1 MSKCPACGSA
11 YPNRHTI
18 CVKDGAMLTGFR
30 RVPHWLREPSAVLL
44 ALAIIFAGLAFF
56 LSPAS
61 IAHQAEALDRTHHD
75 NLGGILRK
83 LACTRGDGEA
93 CYSLGFM
100 YNRGL
105 GVTED
110 DFRAAAYY
118 SEACDSGD
126 PGGCRNL
133 SFMYEGNGLPKDTT
147 LATAL
152 HQRELT
158 FLSQDCAAGDASRC
172 YEAGLAYDVEDSAE
186 GSSAA
191 KDSPSAASFYQ
202 KACDAGKA
210 EGCYELAGKY
220 ESGKG
225 VAKDDFRASDL
236 YSKAC
241 TAGIVRGCTGL
252 ATKYQFGMGIGKNV
266 MRARQLW
273 NKACSMGDEFACASA
288 AQLQ

>member
-1 MSKCPACGSA
+1 MRKCPACGVA
-11 YPNRHTI
+11 YPNHRTV
-18 CVKDGAMLTGFR
+18 CAKDGALLTGPR
-30 RVPHWLREPSAVLL
+30 RVSRWLWEPSAVLL
-44 ALAIIFAGLAFF
+44 ALAIIIAGLAFG

-61 IAHQAEALDRTHHD
+61 IAHRAGKLDRAHHD

-93 CYSLGFM
+93 CYSLGVM

-110 DFRAAAYY
+110 DSRAATLY
-118 SEACDSGD
+118 SQACDSGY

-133 SFMYEGNGLPKDTT
+133 SFMYEGNGLAKDAT
-147 LATAL
+147 LAAAL

-158 FLSQDCAAGDASRC
+158 FLSQDCAAGDASGC
-172 YEAGLAYDVEDSAE
+172 YEAGLAYDVGDSAE
-186 GSSAA
+186 GNSATR
-191 KDSPSAASFYQ
+191 DDPRVAAFYQ
-202 KACDAGKA
+202 KACDAGNA
-210 EGCYELAGKY
+210 QGCYELAGKY

-236 YSKAC
+236 YSQAC
-241 TAGIVRGCTGL
+241 NAGIVRGCTGL
-252 ATKYQFGMGIGKNV
+252 ATKYQFGIGIGKNA

-273 NKACSMGDEFACASA
+273 EKACSMGDEFSCASA
-288 AQLQ
+288 AKLQ